1 MKTDIQNPLGTFFIT
16 YTHVILS
23 KYEALTPSGHRDY
36 RVARRLDVFGSKNIE
51 IPSAAG
57 RQRVKDSLMK

>member
-1 MKTDIQNPLGTFFIT
+1 MKTDIKNPLGTFFIT

-36 RVARRLDVFGSKNIE
+36 RVARRLDENPPKMIIS
-51 IPSAAG
+51 
-57 RQRVKDSLMK
+57 